1 MILYT
6 KVSMSKSLGN
16 ISADLRAAIENDILT
31 GAIAPDAR
39 LDEASLAKRF
49 GVSRTP
55 IREALQA
62 LAASGLIELRPRRG
76 AVVSAP
82 DFRRLI
88 EMFEL
93 MAELEALCARQ
104 AARRLRPADREAL
117 TAALEACRAAVTRGD
132 TDSYYYENE
141 RFHQAIY
148 AASQNGFVAE
158 QAIALQKRLASYR
171 RLQLRVRNRMMSS
184 FAEHEAIVQAILAGD
199 EELASQRLRGHVV
212 VQSERFGDLLA
223 GLGAKGT
230 AA

>member
-1 MILYT
+1 MAT
-6 KVSMSKSLGN
+6 STETASSQ
-16 ISADLRAAIENDILT
+16 LRAALETDILT

-62 LAASGLIELRPRRG
+62 LAAAGLITIRPRRG
-76 AVVSAP
+76 ATVNAP

-88 EMFEL
+88 EMFDL
-93 MAELEALCARQ
+93 MAEMEALCARQ
-104 AARRLRPADREAL
+104 AARRLTPPDR
-117 TAALEACRAAVTRGD
+117 AAILATLEACRAAAEIGD
-132 TDSYYYENE
+132 TDTYYYENE

-158 QAIALQKRLASYR
+158 QALALQKRLASYR

-199 EELASQRLRGHVV
+199 EELAAQRLRGHVV

-223 GLGAKGT
+223 GLGARG
-230 AA
+230 AAA

>member
-1 MILYT
+1 MT
-6 KVSMSKSLGN
+6 VSAETVSSQ
-16 ISADLRAAIENDILT
+16 LRAAIETDILT
-31 GAIAPDAR
+31 GAIAPDTR

-62 LAASGLIELRPRRG
+62 LAAAGLITIRPRRG
-76 AVVSAP
+76 ATVNAP

-88 EMFEL
+88 EMFDL
-93 MAELEALCARQ
+93 MAEMEALCARQ
-104 AARRLRPADREAL
+104 AARRLTSSDRESILA
-117 TAALEACRAAVTRGD
+117 TLEACRGAAEIGD
-132 TDSYYYENE
+132 TDAYYYENE

-148 AASQNGFVAE
+148 AASQNGFAAE
-158 QAIALQKRLASYR
+158 QALALQKRLASYR

-199 EELASQRLRGHVV
+199 AELAAQRLRSHVV

-223 GLGAKGT
+223 GLGAKG
-230 AA
+230 AAA

>member
-1 MILYT
+1 MAT
-6 KVSMSKSLGN
+6 STETASSQ
-16 ISADLRAAIENDILT
+16 LRAALETDILT

-62 LAASGLIELRPRRG
+62 LAAAGLITIRPRRG
-76 AVVSAP
+76 ATVNAP

-88 EMFEL
+88 EMFDL
-93 MAELEALCARQ
+93 MAEMEALCARQ
-104 AARRLRPADREAL
+104 AARRLTPPDR
-117 TAALEACRAAVTRGD
+117 TAILATLEACRAAAEIGD
-132 TDSYYYENE
+132 TDTYYYENE

-158 QAIALQKRLASYR
+158 QALALQKRLASYR

-199 EELASQRLRGHVV
+199 EELAAQRLRGHVV

-223 GLGAKGT
+223 GLGARG
-230 AA
+230 AAA

>member
-1 MILYT
+1 
-6 KVSMSKSLGN
+6 MSKAAGN
-16 ISADLRAAIENDILT
+16 ISTDLRAAIENDILT

-39 LDEASLAKRF
+39 LDEASLARRF

-62 LAASGLIELRPRRG
+62 LAASGLVELRPHRSAIVR
-76 AVVSAP
+76 AP

-93 MAELEALCARQ
+93 MAEIESLCARQ

-117 TAALEACRAAVTRGD
+117 AAALEACRAAADHGD
-132 TDSYYYENE
+132 TDAYYYENE

-158 QAIALQKRLASYR
+158 QALALQRRLASYR
-171 RLQLRVRNRMMSS
+171 RLQLRVRNRMLTS
-184 FAEHEAIVQAILAGD
+184 FAEHEAIVEAILTGN
-199 EELASQRLRGHVV
+199 EELAGQRLRGHVM
-212 VQSERFGDLLA
+212 VQSERFGDLLS
-223 GLGAKGT
+223 GLSAPGA

>member
-1 MILYT
+1 MAT
-6 KVSMSKSLGN
+6 AAENVSSQ
-16 ISADLRAAIENDILT
+16 LRATIETEILT
-31 GAIAPDAR
+31 GAIPPEAR
-39 LDEASLAKRF
+39 LDETSLARRF

-62 LAASGLIELRPRRG
+62 LAAAGLITIRPRRG
-76 AVVSAP
+76 ATVNAP

-93 MAELEALCARQ
+93 MAEMEALCARQ
-104 AARRLRPADREAL
+104 AARRLLPVHR
-117 TAALEACRAAVTRGD
+117 TAIAVTLDACRAAAEHGD
-132 TDSYYYENE
+132 TDAYYYENE

-158 QAIALQKRLASYR
+158 QGLALQKRLASYR

-184 FAEHEAIVQAILAGD
+184 FAEHEAIVAAILAGD
-199 EELASQRLRGHVV
+199 EELAAQRLRGHVV
-212 VQSERFGDLLA
+212 VQGERFGDLLA
-223 GLGAKGT
+223 GLNAHGA

>member
-1 MILYT
+1 MDPT
-6 KVSMSKSLGN
+6 TENVSSQP
-16 ISADLRAAIENDILT
+16 RAAIETDILT
-31 GAIAPDAR
+31 GAIAPDSR

-62 LAASGLIELRPRRG
+62 LAAAGLITIRPRRG
-76 AVVSAP
+76 ATVTAP

-88 EMFEL
+88 EMFDL
-93 MAELEALCARQ
+93 MAEMEALCARQ
-104 AARRLRPADREAL
+104 AARRLTPSHRSAIIG
-117 TAALEACRAAVTRGD
+117 TLEACRAAAEHGD

-158 QAIALQKRLASYR
+158 QALALQKRLASYR
-171 RLQLRVRNRMMSS
+171 RLQLRVRNRMVSS
-184 FAEHEAIVQAILAGD
+184 FAEHEAIVAAILEGD
-199 EELASQRLRGHVV
+199 EELAAQRLRGHVV

-223 GLGAKGT
+223 GLSAHGA

>member
-1 MILYT
+1 MGKL
-6 KVSMSKSLGN
+6 LGN

-39 LDEASLAKRF
+39 LEETSLARRF

-62 LAASGLIELRPRRG
+62 LAASGLVALRPRRG
-76 AVVSAP
+76 AVVNAP
-82 DFRRLI
+82 DSRRLI

-93 MAELEALCARQ
+93 MAEIEAFCARQ
-104 AARRLRPADREAL
+104 AARRLRPADRAAIA
-117 TAALEACRAAVTRGD
+117 AALDACHAAVTQGD
-132 TDSYYYENE
+132 TDAYYYENE

-158 QAIALQKRLASYR
+158 QALALQRRLASYR
-171 RLQLRVRNRMMSS
+171 RLQLRVRHRMMNS
-184 FAEHEAIVQAILAGD
+184 FIEHEAIVQAIMAGD
-199 EELASQRLRGHVV
+199 EDLAAQRLRGHVV

-223 GLGAKGT
+223 SLSAPGA